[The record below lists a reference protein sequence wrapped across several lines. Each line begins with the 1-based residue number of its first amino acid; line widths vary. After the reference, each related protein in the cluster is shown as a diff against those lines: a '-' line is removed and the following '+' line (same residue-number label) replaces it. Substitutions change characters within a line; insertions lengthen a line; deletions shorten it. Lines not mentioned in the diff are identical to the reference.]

1 MNSERRV
8 EKISK
13 KGNNVQLYQVTNLPK
28 RIPKEW
34 KIKNTGIK
42 KEINPKISIKSD
54 DKYEPK
60 APKIFELSLILES
73 YLKKLL
79 STWLYVIKETKVIEP
94 IEKSM
99 KEIKNFSKLA
109 LKFLNIN

>member
-1 MNSERRV
+1 M
-8 EKISK
+8 
-13 KGNNVQLYQVTNLPK
+13 
-28 RIPKEW
+28 
-34 KIKNTGIK
+34 K
-42 KEINPKISIKSD
+42 KETYPKISIKNE

-60 APKIFELSLILES
+60 IPRIFELPYILES

-79 STWLYVIKETKVIEP
+79 SIWLYVIKETKVKNP

-99 KEIKNFSKLA
+99 KEIKNFSKLS

>member
-1 MNSERRV
+1 M
-8 EKISK
+8 
-13 KGNNVQLYQVTNLPK
+13 Y
-28 RIPKEW
+28 
-34 KIKNTGIK
+34 
-42 KEINPKISIKSD
+42 PKISIKNE
-54 DKYEPK
+54 DKYD
-60 APKIFELSLILES
+60 PKIPKRFELSWILES

-79 STWLYVIKETKVIEP
+79 SAWLYVIKETKVIEP

>member
-1 MNSERRV
+1 M
-8 EKISK
+8 
-13 KGNNVQLYQVTNLPK
+13 GPQ
-28 RIPKEW
+28 
-34 KIKNTGIK
+34 
-42 KEINPKISIKSD
+42 KISIKKE

-60 APKIFELSLILES
+60 VPRIFELLIILES

-79 STWLYVIKETKVIEP
+79 SIWLYVIKETKVMRP

-99 KEIKNFSKLA
+99 EEIKNFSKLS